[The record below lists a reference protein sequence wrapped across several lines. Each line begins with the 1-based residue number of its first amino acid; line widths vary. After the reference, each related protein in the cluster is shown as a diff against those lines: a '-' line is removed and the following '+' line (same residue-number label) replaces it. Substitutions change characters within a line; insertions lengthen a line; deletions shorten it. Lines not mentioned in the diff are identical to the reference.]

1 MTTDLR
7 LFDITLNSS
16 GDESSNQYKGVIA
29 SSAVAAGGL
38 AVVATH
44 GGKFIGVLQ
53 DKSTASGIASL
64 VRVAGITK
72 MQAGASSGHEIEITE
87 GLLLVC
93 SSKGDGVPSSS
104 AGEAIVGMALEQLS
118 TGSTGII
125 KVLLGHFGFTT

>member
-7 LFDITLNSS
+7 LFDITFDAS
-16 GDESSNQYKGVIA
+16 GDNTNNQYKGVFATSSDA
-29 SSAVAAGGL
+29 SGEI
-38 AVVATH
+38 AVVSTH

-53 DKSTASGIASL
+53 DKSTAAGIASL

-72 MQAGASSGHEIEITE
+72 MQAGASSGHEIAITE

-104 AGEAIVGMALEQLS
+104 AGEAIVGMALESLS

>member
-7 LFDITLNSS
+7 LFDITFDAS
-16 GDESSNQYKGVIA
+16 GDNTSNQYKGVFATSSVNA
-29 SSAVAAGGL
+29 SGEV

-44 GGKFIGVLQ
+44 GGRFIGVLQ

-72 MQAGASSGHEIEITE
+72 MQAGASSGHEVEITE

-93 SSKGDGVPSSS
+93 SSKGDGVPSTS
-104 AGEAIVGMALEQLS
+104 AGEATA
-118 TGSTGII
+118 
-125 KVLLGHFGFTT
+125 

>member
-38 AVVATH
+38 AVVATR

-72 MQAGASSGHEIEITE
+72 MQAGASSGMEIAITE
-87 GLLLVC
+87 GLPLVC
-93 SSKGDGVPSSS
+93 SSNGEAVPSSS
-104 AGEAIVGMALEQLS
+104 AGNAIIGMALESLT

-125 KVLLGHFGFTT
+125 KVLLGLGFTT